1 VTSALPL
8 IALLAAAVTSVSGPQ
23 PVAPSPA
30 VVPSARALATAFA
43 FARSRHGL
51 VSYAVVDS
59 AGRSHGW
66 KQNRAYSS
74 ASVVKAMLLVSY
86 LRQASWRGLQLDAG
100 ARHELETMIV
110 SSDNDAATW
119 AFVRVGGGAALYAL
133 AHSAGMRSFAVD
145 GYWSSAQITARDEAR
160 LFFRLNELVPAG
172 GRTYARRLL
181 SSIVAYQRWGIPH
194 AAHGWHVYFK
204 GGWAPSASGQLVHQ
218 VALLERG
225 RTALA
230 LAVLTDGNPSQA
242 YGEATIEGIAA
253 RLLRGL

>member
-230 LAVLTDGNPSQA
+230 LAVLTDGNPNQA

>member
-1 VTSALPL
+1 MFAV
-8 IALLAAAVTSVSGPQ
+8 LAAAVTSVSGPR

-30 VVPSARALATAFA
+30 VVPSARTLAAAFD
-43 FARSRHGL
+43 FARSRQGL

-66 KQNRAYSS
+66 KQNRAYAS

-110 SSDNDAATW
+110 SSDNDAASW
-119 AFVRVGGGAALYAL
+119 AFARVGGGAALDAL

-160 LFFRLNELVPAG
+160 LFFRLDELLPAG
-172 GRTYARRLL
+172 GRSYARRLL

-194 AAHGWHVYFK
+194 TAHGWHVYFK

-225 RTALA
+225 ETALA